1 MRPIETLA
9 RPLVAAP
16 FIMTGLEAV
25 RDPRPRAEQVGPSVK
40 PIADRIDWMPKDPE
54 TLVRIEGA
62 ISIGTGALLVM
73 GRFRR
78 LTTLLLAAQM
88 VPTLATEHRYW
99 TEDDPER
106 RAGERSHLLKNAALF
121 GALLMS
127 ATQPR
132 RQPRTAEL
140 RRAVRES
147 QIKSGAEAKA
157 MRREAAV
164 TLREARRE
172 AARQVRVARAEGG
185 RKAAKGAAKVG
196 GGGGAL
202 FGTKLTKASAKAG
215 KASGK
220 ASGLMSQAG
229 KSIKAGA
236 ATQAAKAA
244 KSRRGGGAKLGMKLG
259 RTSGRASGRGGALL
273 GGLKL
278 GKASGKGGR
287 FGLKGGKAAGKAGWA
302 SGKATGMASQ
312 AGKTV
317 KAQTAAQAARA
328 AKAGK
333 TVKAGTATQAAKAA
347 KAGKTVGTGTA
358 VQAGKVL
365 QSVKH

>member
-88 VPTLATEHRYW
+88 VPALATEHRYW

-106 RAGERSHLLKNAALF
+106 RDAERSHLLKNAALF

-127 ATQPR
+127 ASQPR
-132 RQPRTAEL
+132 RQPRMAEL

-185 RKAAKGAAKVG
+185 RKAAKGAAKAG

-202 FGTKLTKASAKAG
+202 FGAKLTKASAKA
-215 KASGK
+215 GK

-244 KSRRGGGAKLGMKLG
+244 KSGRGGGAKLGMKLG
-259 RTSGRASGRGGALL
+259 RTSGKASGRGGALL

-278 GKASGKGGR
+278 GKASRKGGR

-302 SGKATGMASQ
+302 SGRASGMASQ

-347 KAGKTVGTGTA
+347 KAGRTVGAGTA